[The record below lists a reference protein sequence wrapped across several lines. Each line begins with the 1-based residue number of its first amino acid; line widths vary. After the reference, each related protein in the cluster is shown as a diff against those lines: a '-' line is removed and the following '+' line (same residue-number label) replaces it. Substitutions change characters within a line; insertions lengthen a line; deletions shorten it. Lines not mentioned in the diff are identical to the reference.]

1 MIVWLLLGVVGKVFQ
16 MKRWSVVACFV
27 LVALMASFSFAQSTM
42 VYSNHIDLSSFN
54 LAPGETLVSVNGVP
68 VSTSTMTVQTRGPIA
83 NLAQTAVNVVEGISS
98 RIVNRDA
105 AAYNHALREA
115 QILASRRGSGHPL
128 GVAPGCSYAG
138 TGTSFSAEQ
147 PNHCYAREMPESRLV
162 ARAVVRGS
170 DGRYY
175 WSAHYR

>member
-1 MIVWLLLGVVGKVFQ
+1 
-16 MKRWSVVACFV
+16 MKRWSVAICLV
-27 LVALMASFSFAQSTM
+27 LVALMANLSLAQST
-42 VYSNHIDLSSFN
+42 VVASRSVDLSSFN
-54 LAPGETLVSVNGVP
+54 LAPGEILVSVDGVP
-68 VSTSTMTVQTRGPIA
+68 VNQLATTVQTRGPIST
-83 NLAQTAVNVVEGISS
+83 LAQSAVNVIEGISS
-98 RIVNRDA
+98 RIVNRDPV
-105 AAYNHALREA
+105 AYNHALREA

-128 GVAPGCSYAG
+128 GVAPGCFYAG

-170 DGRYY
+170 DGKYY